1 MKKCLKKD
9 IIIVKYK
16 KLTQKGFESQK
27 IMKQEIISF
36 VNNIKTQTGL
46 TLSVYDNQN
55 KPIVGENDINLSI
68 PLLANGQIY
77 AKGNKTYFSLNF
89 MGEEHVA
96 SLNGV
101 GEQVN
106 SFAFLISQLAQTSS
120 QEISK
125 GDFLLKLLTG
135 NVEGLAVKK
144 LIKKFSLVDKPLF
157 TMILVTDYQNKQE
170 LIDFVNSYNTDGDL
184 AFLTND
190 DRVVLIKLCN
200 ESIDDY
206 VSCTEYA
213 EFLVRSIYEEM
224 GVKIKI
230 GVGRIVEGLEKLN
243 ESYLQAISTVDMMDV
258 LQEGGEVHTY
268 KEYALIK
275 ILGEMPKNK
284 INYYLNFLLDSKSKE
299 VLEDQEIIK
308 TADCFLEN
316 NLNASETS
324 RKMYLHRNTL
334 NYRLDKIEKAT
345 GLNIRKFS
353 DALTYRLI
361 TILAKL
367 TR

>member
-1 MKKCLKKD
+1 MNK
-9 IIIVKYK
+9 
-16 KLTQKGFESQK
+16 
-27 IMKQEIISF
+27 EIISF
-36 VNNIKTQTGL
+36 INNIKTQTGL
-46 TLSVYDNQN
+46 SLNVYDNQ
-55 KPIVGENDINLSI
+55 KKSVVGEGEINISF
-68 PLLANGQIY
+68 PLISNGQVFV
-77 AKGNKTYFSLNF
+77 KDNKTYFPLNF
-89 MGEEHVA
+89 NGEEFLA
-96 SLNGV
+96 ELIGAD
-101 GEQVN
+101 EQTK
-106 SFAFLISQLAQTSS
+106 SFAFLISQLAQTSNQQITKS
-120 QEISK
+120 E
-125 GDFLLKLLTG
+125 FLIKLLSG
-135 NVEGLAVKK
+135 DLEGLPVKK

-157 TMILVTDYQNKQE
+157 TMIIVTDYADKEE
-170 LIDFVNSYNTDGDL
+170 LVEFVNSYNTEGDV
-184 AFLTND
+184 AFLTQEE
-190 DRVVLIKLCN
+190 RLVLIKLCN

-224 GVKIKI
+224 GLRVKI
-230 GVGRIVEGLEKLN
+230 GVGRIVESLEKLN
-243 ESYLQAISTVDMMDV
+243 ESYLQAISTVDMMEV

-275 ILGEMPKNK
+275 ILGELPKNK
-284 INYYLNFLLDSKSKE
+284 SNYYLNFLLDAKSKE
-299 VLEDQEIIK
+299 ILEDQEIIK

-345 GLNIRKFS
+345 GLNIRKFP
-353 DALTYRLI
+353 DALTYRII